1 MGVKVKC
8 KFCGESID
16 KELAFKEEYLTDSL
30 SIRYKYYC
38 NTEHYEKYHK
48 EQEEKELK
56 EKRAKEMKKEARE
69 MCRSLCGLGEK
80 EKSIYFSSTYKILT
94 DKFDNELIYDYCTK
108 YKNEILNLLNSKDFK
123 TSASRIKYC
132 LVMLENQ
139 LERYQVDKEEPKI
152 EPKIKEV
159 EVDEYF
165 DDFDIVVNVKKK
177 EKRRNINDILGL

>member
-1 MGVKVKC
+1 MSNVKVTCRYC
-8 KFCGESID
+8 KNKID
-16 KELAFKEEYLTDSL
+16 KKNAFIEEYLNDNL
-30 SIRYKYYC
+30 EIKNRYFC
-38 NTEHYEKYHK
+38 NEKCYNDKQNEIKRK
-48 EQEEKELK
+48 EREKELK
-56 EKRAKEMKKEARE
+56 VKTRKLSRE
-69 MCRSLCGLGEK
+69 LCGLDQK
-80 EKSIYFSSTYKILT
+80 EKSVYFSSTYKIIT

-108 YKNEILNLLNSKDFK
+108 YKNEILDLLNSKDFK

>member
-1 MGVKVKC
+1 MSKVKC
-8 KFCGESID
+8 KYCGKSIE
-16 KELAFKEEYLTDSL
+16 KENSFKEEYLTKNL

-38 NTEHYEKYHK
+38 DIEHYEAYYK

-56 EKRAKEMKKEARE
+56 IQREKELKVKARKL
-69 MCRSLCGLGEK
+69 CRELCGLDQK
-80 EKSIYFSSTYKILT
+80 EKSVYFSSTYKIIT

-108 YKNEILNLLNSKDFK
+108 YKNEILDLLNSKDFK

-139 LERYQVDKEEPKI
+139 LERYQVDKEELKI

-165 DDFDIVVNVKKK
+165 DDFDIVINVKKK